1 MNSWSITDYTLT
13 PHCINTHCSQKNI
26 QAKGMLPTSK
36 FSFVQKEI
44 SISYR
49 KQVSYQKCSLKSSGM
64 GIKYFPQSPL
74 ISSCLNS
81 CSLTWTSHF
90 LWIQNWPTYL
100 IAYLQTFFLRWEDVF
115 SKSKLY
121 LLAVLQWTVSCTS
134 LTHYFCHRLS
144 YLFLHFTRFFWE
156 RVLQLSLLP
165 SI

>member
-1 MNSWSITDYTLT
+1 MNSWSITDYTLN

-36 FSFVQKEI
+36 FSFLQKEI

-49 KQVSYQKCSLKSSGM
+49 KQASYQKCSFKSSGM
-64 GIKYFPQSPL
+64 GIRYFPQCPH

-90 LWIQNWPTYL
+90 LLIQNSPTYL
-100 IAYLQTFFLRWEDVF
+100 IAFLQIFFLRWEDIF

-121 LLAVLQWTVSCTS
+121 LLSVLQLRLVVHP

-144 YLFLHFTRFFWE
+144 YLFLHLTRLF
-156 RVLQLSLLP
+156 
-165 SI
+165 